1 MYWKNSKTENHQL
14 GIGIDWHQILL
25 VSNIY
30 IYLIYYLIIISFHV
44 IWFTLRT
51 FLVTQSHSWEWRV
64 KSDKVTKVPNP
75 GQEAGLSSSFC
86 NILAKLASWIPSN
99 TERSERN
106 LKVCGLLH
114 ISCIIMYLCLENWP
128 HKQFKHGR
136 FTFPFGAQRNLGY
149 LSGQSQPAHVT
160 RCN

>member
-30 IYLIYYLIIISFHV
+30 TWYITGWLYHFTSFDLLCEHFWSLRVTRESEELKAIKWPKCQIRAKKLDCPVLFVISWQNWLCEYRA
-44 IWFTLRT
+44 I
-51 FLVTQSHSWEWRV
+51 QN
-64 KSDKVTKVPNP
+64 DPN
-75 GQEAGLSSSFC
+75 ETS
-86 NILAKLASWIPSN
+86 
-99 TERSERN
+99 RS
-106 LKVCGLLH
+106 VDFF
-114 ISCIIMYLCLENWP
+114 MYLCLENWP

-160 RCN
+160 RCD

>member
-25 VSNIY
+25 VSILY
-30 IYLIYYLIIISFHV
+30 TWYYLIIISFHV
-44 IWFTLRT
+44 LWFAWWT

-64 KSDKVTKVPNP
+64 KSNKVTKVPNL
-75 GQEAGLSSSFC
+75 GQEAGLSSSCC
-86 NILAKLASWIPSN
+86 NILAELASWIPSN
-99 TERSERN
+99 TERSEN
-106 LKVCGLLH
+106 LKFCGLFHLH
-114 ISCIIMYLCLENWP
+114 LCLENWP

-160 RCN
+160 GVTRCD